1 MAQLDGA
8 VLTFTGTI
16 MVCSFRQPPLAF
28 SGAPADLRH
37 LDMMGGMGRTVLV
50 SLYLNHI
57 FGPKGVTPDCIL
69 VFSNK
74 WYNND

>member
-16 MVCSFRQPPLAF
+16 MVFSSRQPPLAF

-37 LDMMGGMGRTVLV
+37 LDMMGGMGRTVSV
-50 SLYLNHI
+50 SLCLNYI
-57 FGPKGVTPDCIL
+57 FGPKGVTLHCFLYISVGCIQ
-69 VFSNK
+69 
-74 WYNND
+74 